1 MSFGGVL
8 ALALALAMDATA
20 VAGARGLAAPV
31 VRARDAVL
39 VGLLFGGAQA
49 LMPALGWLLGA
60 RLGPV
65 IAAWDHWVAF
75 VLLVGIGGKMLW
87 EAAHADGAGERGGFR
102 LGDLLVLAL
111 ATSVDAFAAGI
122 TLPMLGA
129 PLLLSLVTIG
139 VTTAVLSA
147 AAVPLGRRFAARW
160 GRRLDALGGVALIL
174 LGVKILVQHLRA

>member
-31 VRARDAVL
+31 VRPRDALL

-49 LMPALGWLLGA
+49 LMPALGWLLGD
-60 RLGPV
+60 RLGPWV
-65 IAAWDHWVAF
+65 ADWDHWVAF
-75 VLLVGIGGKMLW
+75 VLLAGIGAKMLW
-87 EAAHADGAGERGGFR
+87 EARQPAAAAEGGLQLR
-102 LGDLLVLAL
+102 VLLVLAL

-122 TLPMLGA
+122 TLPMIGA

-139 VTTAVLSA
+139 VTTALLSA
-147 AAVPLGRRFAARW
+147 GALLLGRRFGARW

-174 LGVKILVQHLRA
+174 LGVKILVQHLRG